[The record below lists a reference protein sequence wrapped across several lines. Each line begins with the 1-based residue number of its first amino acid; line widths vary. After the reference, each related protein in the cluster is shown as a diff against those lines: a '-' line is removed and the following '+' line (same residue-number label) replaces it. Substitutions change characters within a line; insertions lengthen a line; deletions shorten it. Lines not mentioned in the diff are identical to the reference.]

1 MTTSCPQRA
10 RLREVASVQTIWVA
24 LVALIVMMLVIAG
37 YKQLTGKAVAI

>member
-1 MTTSCPQRA
+1 MTTSCLQRG